1 MVPDVSTVGYVI
13 WGIDHAVYGPVELP
27 VLVTWIKDERVLA
40 DTWLFVER
48 NGCWEQ
54 AARIPELQM
63 FFHRRPSA
71 ASSTGPGDTIIFTR
85 LQPGALRHVKVLA
98 CLNDEQLAE
107 FLKFAEVH
115 NVPAGTH
122 LTRRGEPA
130 NAMYLVVEGELRFS
144 LALEGREASAGN
156 LHAGEFFGEISLLD
170 QGTRNADVVAIQDCT
185 LLKISATEFERMT
198 AEKPELVAPFL
209 SSLMKS
215 VACRVR
221 AENHR
226 YRDSVCFIQPAS
238 R

>member
-1 MVPDVSTVGYVI
+1 VVPDVPTVGYVI
-13 WGIDHAVYGPVELP
+13 WGVDHAVYGPVELP
-27 VLVTWIKDERVLA
+27 VLVSWIRDERVLA

-63 FFHRRPSA
+63 FFHKR
-71 ASSTGPGDTIIFTR
+71 SSVALPAGSGDTSFLAP

-107 FLKFAEVH
+107 FLQFVEVQT
-115 NVPAGTH
+115 VPAGTQ
-122 LTRRGEPA
+122 LIRRGEPA
-130 NAMYLVVEGELRFS
+130 SAMYLVVEGELRYS
-144 LALEGREASAGN
+144 LAVEGREATAGSLN
-156 LHAGEFFGEISLLD
+156 AGEFFGEISLLD
-170 QGTRNADVVAIQDCT
+170 QGTRNADVVAVQDCT
-185 LLKISATEFERMT
+185 LLKISAVEFERMT
-198 AEKPELVAPFL
+198 AEKPGLVAPFL

-221 AENHR
+221 AENRR
-226 YRDSVCFIQPAS
+226 YRDSVCFIQPAN

>member
-1 MVPDVSTVGYVI
+1 MVPDVPTVGYVI
-13 WGIDHAVYGPVELP
+13 WGIDRAVYGPVELP
-27 VLVTWIKDERVLA
+27 VLVSWIRDERVLA

-63 FFHRRPSA
+63 FFHKHPVMPASANLGDGAATPPLPS
-71 ASSTGPGDTIIFTR
+71 
-85 LQPGALRHVKVLA
+85 GALRHVKVLA

-107 FLKFAEVH
+107 FLTFAEVQAI
-115 NVPAGTH
+115 PAGTPV
-122 LTRRGEPA
+122 TRHGEPA
-130 NAMYLVVEGELRFS
+130 NAMYLVVEGQLRFS
-144 LALEGREASAGN
+144 LAAEGHESSAGALN
-156 LHAGEFFGEISLLD
+156 AGEFFGEISLLD
-170 QGTRNADVVAIQDCT
+170 QGTRNADVVALQDCL
-185 LLKISATEFERMT
+185 LLKLSAAEFERMT

-221 AENHR
+221 ADNRR